1 MSGDGTRRPAQPSR
15 TRVWAVALGCAV
27 LVLGVVAW
35 LALRGDED
43 PEATGDDQNPSSTS
57 SASPSGTASGSGSAD
72 PSSPVTDATT
82 PSAPTAP
89 AHPKKPIRKPL
100 GKSAD
105 LHNGVTVTITRIES
119 VKGVGRGIGEK
130 SGPALRFT
138 VSVNND
144 TAKTLS
150 LDLGLLNVYF
160 GAEAAPASPLSG
172 PGARALPSSLKAGQ
186 TGTGKYVFG
195 VPTSQR
201 GKIRVDFTYT
211 TAAPKAIFTGPAN
224 G

>member
-1 MSGDGTRRPAQPSR
+1 
-15 TRVWAVALGCAV
+15 
-27 LVLGVVAW
+27 LVLAVVGW
-35 LALRGDED
+35 LALRGDD
-43 PEATGDDQNPSSTS
+43 DLEATGGDQNPSSTAS
-57 SASPSGTASGSGSAD
+57 GSPSGTASASGSTD
-72 PSSPVTDATT
+72 PSAPVTDATT

-105 LHNGVTVTITRIES
+105 LDNGVTVTIIRVES

-138 VSVNND
+138 VSVSND

-160 GAEAAPASPLSG
+160 GAEATPAAPLSG
-172 PGARALPSSLKAGQ
+172 PGARSLPGSVKAGQ

-211 TAAPKAIFTGPAN
+211 TAAPKAIFTGSAN